1 MENYF
6 VNIKFSVLISIYH
19 KEKPEHFNNCMES
32 VWDKQTLNPTEIIL
46 IEDGPLTVELNQVI
60 EYWKTK
66 LGNVLHVKKLEKN
79 IGTGKAKNIGLHECT
94 YDIVCI
100 VDTDDICVPERF
112 KKQIDFL
119 KENPDISIVGGQILE
134 FVEDIQ
140 NPTGMRKVP
149 LSHENLKNYAKRQSP
164 FNNMTIT
171 YRKKH
176 ILEVGGYQHHL
187 WMEDYNLFLRVIA
200 QGYKIANLPEVLV
213 YARIDNG
220 MHARRKGYE
229 YIKSEKQLLNLKKEL
244 KLQSSIHANMLFLIR
259 SAVRLIPS
267 SVLGKFYNIFLRK
280 KASK

>member
-1 MENYF
+1 MS
-6 VNIKFSVLISIYH
+6 FSVLISIYY
-19 KEKPEHFNNCMES
+19 KEQAEHFDACMES
-32 VWDKQTLNPTEIIL
+32 IWDNQTLKPSEIIV
-46 IEDGPLTVELNQVI
+46 IEDGPLTPELNKVI
-60 EYWKTK
+60 AYWKEKIEDILKVTK
-66 LGNVLHVKKLEKN
+66 LTENV
-79 IGTGKAKNIGLHECT
+79 GTGKAKNIGLQQCSNE
-94 YDIVCI
+94 IVCI

-119 KENPDISIVGGQILE
+119 QENPSVSIVGGQILE

-140 NPTGMRKVP
+140 NPTGMRQVP

-200 QGYKIANLPEVLV
+200 RGYKIQNLPDVLV

-220 MHARRKGYE
+220 MHGRRKGYK
-229 YIKSEKQLLNLKKEL
+229 YIKSEKKLLDLKKEL
-244 KLQSSIHANMLFLIR
+244 KLQNPIHANMLFLIR
-259 SAVRLIPS
+259 SVFRLMPS
-267 SVLGKFYNIFLRK
+267 SLLGGFVAQSY
-280 KASK
+280 S

>member
-1 MENYF
+1 MS
-6 VNIKFSVLISIYH
+6 FSVLISIYY
-19 KEKPEHFNNCMES
+19 KEQAEHFNACMES
-32 VWDKQTLNPTEIIL
+32 IWDNQTLKPSEIIV
-46 IEDGPLTVELNQVI
+46 IEDGPLTPELNKVI
-60 EYWKTK
+60 AYWKEKIEDILKVTE
-66 LGNVLHVKKLEKN
+66 LAENV
-79 IGTGKAKNIGLHECT
+79 GTGKAKNIGLQQCSNE
-94 YDIVCI
+94 IVCI

-119 KENPDISIVGGQILE
+119 QKNPNISIVGGQILE

-200 QGYKIANLPEVLV
+200 QGYKVANLPEVLV

-220 MHARRKGYE
+220 MHARRKGHE

-244 KLQSSIHANMLFLIR
+244 KIQSANHANMLFLIR
-259 SAVRLIPS
+259 SAFRLIPS
-267 SVLGKFYNIFLRK
+267 SILGKFYNIFLRK
-280 KASK
+280 KVTK